1 MSDKLLHRKDTDAIT
16 TLTLN
21 SPNSLNALSNDMLDK
36 LQFELDSLKRD
47 PNIRVIIINGSG
59 KAFCA
64 GHDLKEMTLSRQD
77 KDGGKAAFKALFDKC
92 SKMMQTI
99 PTLPQPVIAKVHGI
113 ATAAGCQLVASCD
126 LAVADEDTKFGVNGV
141 NIGLFCSTPMVAL
154 SRNIPRKKVFEM
166 LTTGEFIDSK
176 TAFTLG
182 LINKIASASQLNTE
196 TLKLAQK
203 IESKLGSAVKIG
215 KEAFYKQIAMPL
227 DQAYQY
233 TGDVMVG
240 NMLHRDTEEGVS
252 AFIEKRDPKW
262 EQ

>member
-1 MSDKLLHRKDTDAIT
+1 MSHKLLLRKDTGSIA

-21 SPNSLNALSNDMLDK
+21 NPHSLNSLSNEMLDN
-36 LQFELDSLKRD
+36 LQLELDSLKRD
-47 PNIRVIIINGSG
+47 GNIRAIIIKGSG

-99 PTLPQPVIAKVHGI
+99 PSLPQPVIAQVHGI

-126 LAVADEDTKFGVNGV
+126 LAIADEDTKFGVNGV

-166 LTTGEFIDSK
+166 LTTGEFINSK
-176 TAFTLG
+176 TAFSLG
-182 LINKIASASQLNTE
+182 LINKVTSTSELEEE
-196 TLKLAQK
+196 TLKLAKK
-203 IESKLGSAVKIG
+203 IESKLSSAVKIG
-215 KEAFYKQIAMPL
+215 KKAFYKQIVMPL

-233 TGDVMVG
+233 TGDVMVE
-240 NMLHRDTEEGVS
+240 NMLHRDTEEGVA
-252 AFIEKRDPKW
+252 AFIEKRDPEWK
-262 EQ
+262 